1 MTKVALVGDESHGHD
16 SLMGGCQSRGS
27 RSRRLRL
34 LRHSQT
40 GSTSP
45 GGSVSAD
52 ETLDSDTHPMKTISA
67 EQWNRHYPVG
77 TPVRVVLVD
86 GSTFVARTDSNARQW
101 GMLAILSLAGR
112 VGYWTTEALEPLD
125 LLPADPVSTIG
136 DELSIRATAGV
147 SP

>member
-1 MTKVALVGDESHGHD
+1 MLHF
-16 SLMGGCQSRGS
+16 
-27 RSRRLRL
+27 
-34 LRHSQT
+34 QT
-40 GSTSP
+40 GASLPGDTVST
-45 GGSVSAD
+45 D
-52 ETLDSDTHPMKTISA
+52 ETVDGNTQTMKAISA

-125 LLPADPVSTIG
+125 LLPADPVSTVR

>member
-1 MTKVALVGDESHGHD
+1 MLHF
-16 SLMGGCQSRGS
+16 
-27 RSRRLRL
+27 
-34 LRHSQT
+34 QT
-40 GSTSP
+40 GASLPGDTVST
-45 GGSVSAD
+45 D
-52 ETLDSDTHPMKTISA
+52 ETVDGNTQTMKAISA

-112 VGYWTTEALEPLD
+112 VGYWTTEALEPLG
-125 LLPADPVSTIG
+125 LLPADPPSNVEDAPSVS
-136 DELSIRATAGV
+136 AAAGV